1 VISRLRTAFLVYAF
15 AALGVFL
22 IAVPWSPVWETSTA
36 GYLPT
41 LAGPWLRSGFVRG
54 LVSGLGAL
62 NLVAAW
68 SEARSLL
75 WPGSGGGREG

>member
-1 VISRLRTAFLVYAF
+1 MRSRLLTAILVYLF

-22 IAVPWSPVWETSTA
+22 VVAPWSPFWETSTA

-41 LAGPWLRSGFVRG
+41 RLGPWLRSGFVRG
-54 LVSGLGAL
+54 LITGMGVL
-62 NLVAAW
+62 NLSAAW

-75 WPGSGGGREG
+75 WPAAADGSRR

>member
-1 VISRLRTAFLVYAF
+1 VLSRLQTAFLVYAF

-22 IAVPWSPVWETSTA
+22 IVAPWSPLWEASTS

-41 LAGPWLRSGFVRG
+41 RAGPWLRSGFVRG

-62 NLVAAW
+62 DLVAAW
-68 SEARSLL
+68 NEARSLL
-75 WPGSGGGREG
+75 WPSESQRPEP

>member
-1 VISRLRTAFLVYAF
+1 VTSRLQTAFLVYLF

-22 IAVPWSPVWETSTA
+22 LAAPWSPLWEASTS

-41 LAGPWLRSGFVRG
+41 AAGAWLRSGFLRG

-62 NLVAAW
+62 NLAVAW
-68 SEARSLL
+68 SEARELL
-75 WPGSGGGREG
+75 APKPGEGERR

>member
-1 VISRLRTAFLVYAF
+1 VTSRIQTAVLVYVF

-22 IAVPWSPVWETSTA
+22 VVAPWSPLWDTTTA

-41 LAGPWLRSGFVRG
+41 PIGPWLRSGFMRG

-62 NLVAAW
+62 NFIAAW

-75 WPGSGGGREG
+75 WPGAGSGSRR

>member
-1 VISRLRTAFLVYAF
+1 VTSRLQTAFLVYVF

-22 IAVPWSPVWETSTA
+22 VVAPWSPLWEMSTS

-41 LAGPWLRSGFVRG
+41 AIGPLLHNGFFRG
-54 LVSGLGAL
+54 LISGLGVL
-62 NLVAAW
+62 NLAAAW

-75 WPGSGGGREG
+75 WPKPGDGSNR